1 MSTHE
6 MKGRIRA
13 FVYIDVTP
21 GKEKNF
27 LENLMKH
34 DEVLEAHLISGQY
47 DVFAVLEFEIYGKG
61 LFTSAHE
68 IITKFM
74 IEKIRKLNDVRD
86 TNTVIP
92 TFSLTKR
99 E

>member
-61 LFTSAHE
+61 LFTSTHE

-74 IEKIRKLNDVRD
+74 IEKIRKLKDVRD
-86 TNTVIP
+86 TNTIIP